1 MKDKTLKKII
11 LDIVMT
17 FLFLILI
24 DPKNTGMTWHEV
36 IGLSMAALF
45 SFHIILNWAWVKS
58 ITQNLF
64 NPKLKTK
71 PKLFYVLNAIS
82 LIGVTTIIVTGIQ
95 ISHVLFPST
104 TAVNHSLVVWHK
116 WSSYLCLGLFGVH
129 MILHWKFI
137 IDAMRKLFAALKAP
151 RFGKAA
157 MSAGAAVLVASL
169 LYSQIMP
176 NTGGDAK
183 QVAVQQEAVRQETP
197 QRREV
202 YQAAPVETRTRTTS
216 TGSESIKKSST
227 ESSKTSSSNNNNI
240 SSSTSSAGDKVTL
253 TDYLSKMFCNGCSK
267 HCSLLS
273 LQCDKGTQQLQMAKI
288 DYQQQYGTTN
298 VK

>member
-1 MKDKTLKKII
+1 MKDKTFTKII
-11 LDIVMT
+11 LDIFMT

-45 SFHIILNWAWVKS
+45 SFHIVLNWSWVKNV
-58 ITQNLF
+58 TKNLF

-71 PKLFYVLNAIS
+71 PKLYYVLDAIS
-82 LIGVTTIIVTGIQ
+82 LISVTTIIVTGIE
-95 ISHVLFPST
+95 ISHVLFPSST
-104 TAVNHSLVVWHK
+104 GVSHSLVVWHK

-129 MILHWKFI
+129 IVLHWRFI
-137 IDAMRKLFAALKAP
+137 TNAMRKLSDALKAP
-151 RFGKAA
+151 RLGKAA
-157 MSAGAAVLVASL
+157 MSAGAIALVAAL
-169 LYSQIMP
+169 LYSQIVP
-176 NTGGDAK
+176 DTGDAK
-183 QVAVQQEAVRQETP
+183 QVAVQQQEAVRPEPP

-202 YQAAPVETRTRTTS
+202 YQAAPVETRTSTTS
-216 TGSESIKKSST
+216 PGTESVKKSST
-227 ESSKTSSSNNNNI
+227 ELSNNNSSNSNSI
-240 SSSTSSAGDKVTL
+240 STTTTNSGDKVTL

-288 DYQQQYGTTN
+288 EYQQLYGTTSI
-298 VK
+298 K